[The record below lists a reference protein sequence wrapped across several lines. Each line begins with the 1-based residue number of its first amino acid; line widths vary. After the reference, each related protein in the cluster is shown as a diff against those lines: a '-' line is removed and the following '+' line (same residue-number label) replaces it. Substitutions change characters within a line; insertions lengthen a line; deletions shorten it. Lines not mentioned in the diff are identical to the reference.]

1 MASILVLLIVGA
13 VALSVL
19 GAGVAALVY
28 FLTRQK
34 NGSAKDQ
41 EDD

>member
-13 VALSVL
+13 VALSVV
-19 GAGVAALVY
+19 GAGVATLVY

-34 NGSAKDQ
+34 NGSEVDP
-41 EDD
+41 D

>member
-1 MASILVLLIVGA
+1 MATTLLLLIVGA
-13 VALSVL
+13 VAVSVF

-34 NGSAKDQ
+34 NGSAKDP